1 MHRASRLFPV
11 LLLLLVLG
19 GCAKSKLNETPAPDP
34 SASASAVTPTGQGRS
49 PAPLLCNDG
58 LHRRGDHWKIDCN
71 PCRCAADGDIV
82 CAQFPCIAADAGT
95 RDAAAR

>member
-11 LLLLLVLG
+11 PLLLLVLG
-19 GCAKSKLNETPAPDP
+19 GCAKSKPNETPAPDP
-34 SASASAVTPTGQGRS
+34 SASAVTPTAQGRS
-49 PAPLLCNDG
+49 PAPLLCSDG

-82 CAQFPCIAADAGT
+82 CSQFPCIAADAGT

>member
-11 LLLLLVLG
+11 PLLLLVLG
-19 GCAKSKLNETPAPDP
+19 GCAKSKPNETPAPDP
-34 SASASAVTPTGQGRS
+34 SASAVTPTAQGRS
-49 PAPLLCNDG
+49 PAPLLCSDG